1 MSDPAQPPP
10 SLLDELRAKSDVLR
24 ERVSASRK
32 PVEEALQ
39 DIDQRLWKA
48 FRWLDEALG
57 HLEVIRPIVARRFQ
71 LGNIL
76 TIAQPRFD
84 RGFVS
89 FRKRSLAGLELL
101 DHIEMF
107 YRLVGSEPIVLRV
120 NPGGA
125 TAIEERLRASTL
137 QFQYQT
143 EQDDKRV
150 VRYGLFHVQPVI
162 SASVRLQ
169 PDYHRQV
176 IDVTLRNVDR
186 FESVSLEFPPDK
198 ISEPVLEN
206 LVQFL
211 LGEAN
216 TFLHRA
222 PLAGFH
228 ARRDHQPLT
237 EKARQRA

>member
-1 MSDPAQPPP
+1 MSDKAQPP
-10 SLLDELRAKSDVLR
+10 SLLEALRAKSEMLR
-24 ERVSASRK
+24 ERDSASRK

-48 FRWLDEALG
+48 FRWLDEALR
-57 HLEVIRPIVARRFQ
+57 HLEVIRPVVAHQFQ

-76 TIAQPRFD
+76 TIAKPRFD

-89 FRKRSLAGLELL
+89 FRKRGLAGLELL
-101 DHIEMF
+101 EHVELF
-107 YRLVGSEPIVLRV
+107 YRLIGAEPIVLRV

-125 TAIEERLRASTL
+125 TTIEERLRASTM
-137 QFQYQT
+137 QFHYQT
-143 EQDDKRV
+143 EQDEKRV
-150 VRYGLFHVQPVI
+150 VRYGLFRVQPLI

-176 IDVTLRNVDR
+176 VDVTLRNVDR
-186 FESVSLEFPPDK
+186 FESVSLEFTPDN
-198 ISEPVLEN
+198 INEPVFEN
-206 LVQFL
+206 LVQFM

-222 PLAGFH
+222 PLAGIRPRSEPQVVKEKVR
-228 ARRDHQPLT
+228 AR
-237 EKARQRA
+237 A